1 MEANKGIMESIT
13 ITQLLKNNKLK
24 VWEKENNQNEFIII

>member
-1 MEANKGIMESIT
+1 MEDNKGIMESIT